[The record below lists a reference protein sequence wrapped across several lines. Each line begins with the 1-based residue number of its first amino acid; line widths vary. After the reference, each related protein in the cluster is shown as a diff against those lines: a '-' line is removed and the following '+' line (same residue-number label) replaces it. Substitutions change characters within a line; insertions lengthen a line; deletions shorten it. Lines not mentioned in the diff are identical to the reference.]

1 MNQRR
6 GGAQFQGFSMGPR
19 PRGGNANRGS
29 LRAVPPPPSISSGR
43 SGNANF
49 APLGPR
55 FLPAGASSSGST
67 LGANSLHGGVGI
79 PPPIAIN
86 KQGYNTISSISQ
98 TAAAST
104 AYGVPNSRPKTEDEY
119 VN

>member
-19 PRGGNANRGS
+19 PRGGNNANRGS

-55 FLPAGASSSGST
+55 FLPAAASSSGST
-67 LGANSLHGGVGI
+67 LGGVGI
-79 PPPIAIN
+79 PPAIAIN
-86 KQGYNTISSISQ
+86 KQGYSTISSISQ

-104 AYGVPNSRPKTEDEY
+104 AYGVPNSRPKTEDE
-119 VN
+119 